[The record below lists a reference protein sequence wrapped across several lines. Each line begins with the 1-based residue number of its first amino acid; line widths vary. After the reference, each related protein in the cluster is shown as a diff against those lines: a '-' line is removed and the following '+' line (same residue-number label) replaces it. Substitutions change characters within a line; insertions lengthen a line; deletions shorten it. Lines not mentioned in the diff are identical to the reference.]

1 MSKRVSLADIAA
13 SLGISKTVVSLV
25 VNDKGNA
32 NGISK
37 ETQQKVRDKIEEL
50 NYRPNALARGFR
62 TGKTETIGL
71 IVSDISNRFYSRIA
85 RQIEDLAWQHGYSVV
100 ICSTD
105 EMVEKERKQVR
116 LLLDRKVDGLIVSS
130 SFTDPAY
137 YNEMV
142 EEGIPHVLIDRLLPD
157 MKSKSVSVDNF
168 GGAQLATRHLIN
180 QGMRDIMLFAT
191 SPEHLSSIN
200 DRVSGFKSAIYAAG
214 INLPEENIIR
224 IPLGKIE
231 ETIRDTLQKLYQLGK
246 MPEAIFTLNNI
257 STSVVIKYLS
267 KLSIDIPS
275 ETALIGFDETVFFS
289 YTKPSISAIVQ
300 PIELISETAFRI
312 LINQIEK
319 REQDEKQHI
328 ILPIDIVIRDS
339 SVKKAIQ
346 H

>member
-1 MSKRVSLADIAA
+1 MSKRVSLADIAE

-37 ETQQKVRDKIEEL
+37 ETQQKVREKIKEL
-50 NYRPNALARGFR
+50 NYHPNALARGFR

-85 RQIEDLAWQHGYSVV
+85 RQIEDLAWQNGYSVV

-105 EMVEKERKQVR
+105 ELIEKEKKQVR

-130 SFTDPAY
+130 SFSDPAY
-137 YNEMV
+137 YNEMF
-142 EEGIPHVLIDRLLPD
+142 EEGIPHVLIDRLLPG
-157 MKSKSVSVDNF
+157 MKSPSVSVDNF
-168 GGAQLATRHLIN
+168 GGSQLATRHLIN
-180 QGMRDIMLFAT
+180 QGIQNILLFAT

-200 DRVSGFKSAIYAAG
+200 DRIAGFKSALKASG
-214 INLPEENIIR
+214 IALPDENIIR
-224 IPLGKIE
+224 IPLGKIDE
-231 ETIRDTLQKLYQLGK
+231 SIRDTLQKLYQQGK

-257 STSVVIKYLS
+257 STSGVIKYLS
-267 KLSIDIPS
+267 KLSINIPN

-300 PIELISETAFRI
+300 PIELISEHAFSL

-319 REQDEKQHI
+319 KEQNLDLNIVLPVDI
-328 ILPIDIVIRDS
+328 IIRDS
-339 SVKKAIQ
+339 SVKKTIQ
-346 H
+346 V